1 MSPQRMV
8 IRVIEVYSRFVSPML
23 PPSCRYWPTCSEYT
37 VQAVRKYGVI
47 RGSLMG
53 TLRIL
58 RCNPW
63 SKGGIDP
70 VR

>member
-1 MSPQRMV
+1 MGP
-8 IRVIEVYSRFVSPML
+8 IKVYRRFVSPLL
-23 PPSCRYWPTCSEYT
+23 PPSCRYWPTCSAYT
-37 VQAVRKYGVI
+37 LQAVKKYGLLK
-47 RGSLMG
+47 GSFMG
-53 TLRIL
+53 AWRIL